1 MAYGDQLDGH
11 GNPHPCE
18 PATAG
23 PSASPATAAPVVGH
37 DGDSREAGAG
47 ADGGGCGAQ
56 SVGPMDSVAEP
67 ASDAPGADLE
77 PSSALRVVDTIR
89 LFNGTQL
96 GRVLNERQLHR
107 HRVRAGRSFVQAP
120 RNKYSRICVLSY
132 VAWLAEYR
140 HLASQTGPLSGNVNH
155 EGITR
160 ILGAQSYR
168 CALTGRHLQP
178 EDASLDHIVPVSR
191 GGPHLL
197 ENVQVLHTAVNRAKG
212 ALTTAEFISLCHE
225 VAAWAD
231 HLRDQEHAHV

>member
-1 MAYGDQLDGH
+1 
-11 GNPHPCE
+11 
-18 PATAG
+18 
-23 PSASPATAAPVVGH
+23 
-37 DGDSREAGAG
+37 
-47 ADGGGCGAQ
+47 
-56 SVGPMDSVAEP
+56 MDSIAEP
-67 ASDAPGADLE
+67 TGDAPGAVIE

-107 HRVRAGRSFVQAP
+107 HRVRAGRAFIQAP
-120 RNKYSRICVLSY
+120 RNKYSRIRVLRY

-140 HLASQTGPLSGNVNH
+140 HLASQTGPLSGNINN

-160 ILGAQSYR
+160 ILDAQSYR

-212 ALTTAEFISLCHE
+212 ALTTAEFIALCRE
-225 VAAWAD
+225 VSAWAD
-231 HLRDQEHAHV
+231 HPRDQEHAHA